1 MARTK
6 QAARHNNNLSKSKNT
21 ISPGAFI
28 KCAVRNSPRVNI
40 QTVRHKQTGGIKR
53 PSRYRPGA
61 LALKEIRKYQRSD
74 SLLIKKL
81 PFQRL
86 VKELVQ
92 AVTMDLKMQ
101 GLAIMALQEAC
112 EAYLV
117 GVFGDANLCA
127 IHAKRVTV
135 MPKDMQLALRLR
147 GDM

>member
-6 QAARHNNNLSKSKNT
+6 QAARHNNNLSQSKNT

-101 GLAIMALQEAC
+101 GLAIMALQVN
-112 EAYLV
+112 YLYSPIDSSMLLPRHNIIINV
-117 GVFGDANLCA
+117 KTFTINYNLY
-127 IHAKRVTV
+127 
-135 MPKDMQLALRLR
+135 
-147 GDM
+147 

>member
-101 GLAIMALQEAC
+101 GLAIMALQVN
-112 EAYLV
+112 YLYSPIDSSMLLPRHNIIINV
-117 GVFGDANLCA
+117 KTFTINYNLY
-127 IHAKRVTV
+127 
-135 MPKDMQLALRLR
+135 
-147 GDM
+147 